1 MASVSVSYLGMIQ
14 RVVGK
19 RREQVE
25 LSDPATLGDLVDR
38 LTGQYGQDF
47 RDRILDGDDVGRLV
61 TILID
66 GENCL
71 SQGGLA
77 APLGQAREIEVVL
90 LGPPPAGG

>member
-1 MASVSVSYLGMIQ
+1 MPSVSVSYLGMIQ

-25 LSDPATLGDLVDR
+25 LNDPATVGDLVDR
-38 LTGQYGQDF
+38 LTEQYGQDF
-47 RDRILDGDDVGRLV
+47 RERILDGNNVGRLV

-71 SQGGLA
+71 SLGGLA
-77 APLGQAREIEVVL
+77 APLGQARQIEVVL